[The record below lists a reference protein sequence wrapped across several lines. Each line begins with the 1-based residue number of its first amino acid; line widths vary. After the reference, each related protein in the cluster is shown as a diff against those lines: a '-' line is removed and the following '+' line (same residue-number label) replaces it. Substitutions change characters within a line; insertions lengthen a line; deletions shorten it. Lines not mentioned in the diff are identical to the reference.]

1 MRYINYNGNIYP
13 EHEALLPVT
22 NRAFRYGDGFF
33 ESMVMFKKRIPL
45 LEYHWARVAFTTDVI
60 SATLPAAF
68 DVSALESMILDLA
81 SVNDALQNARVRV
94 QFFRK
99 GKGLYLPEDDELGF
113 SITMDKLEK
122 DRFEMGSGLTIGVRD
137 DAYKGL
143 SMVSDL
149 KNSGA
154 LMYVLAAQFARSEG
168 WDECVLTNHFGQVCE
183 GLNSNIFIVQGEQ
196 LITPTLESGCVNG
209 VMRGYILGLM
219 EGKVIER
226 DMEVEELFEV
236 DEIFFTNAVKGVQ
249 WVKELQGK
257 TYRNEQAKKLTD
269 LLNQSLVGKPS

>member
-1 MRYINYNGNIYP
+1 
-13 EHEALLPVT
+13 
-22 NRAFRYGDGFF
+22 
-33 ESMVMFKKRIPL
+33 MFKKRIPL
-45 LEYHWARVAFTTDVI
+45 IEYHWARVAFTTDVI

-113 SITMDKLEK
+113 SITMDKLEN

-154 LMYVLAAQFARSEG
+154 LMYVLAAQFAKSEG

-196 LITPTLESGCVNG
+196 LITPTLEGGCVNG

-226 DMEVEELFEV
+226 DMEVEELFEA

-249 WVKELQGK
+249 WVKEFQGK
-257 TYRNEQAKKLTD
+257 TYRNEEAKNLTY

>member
-13 EHEALLPVT
+13 EHEPLLPVT

-45 LEYHWARVAFTTDVI
+45 VEYHWARIAFTTDVI

-68 DVSALESMILDLA
+68 DVAALESMILDLA
-81 SVNDALQNARVRV
+81 SVNDAIQNARVRV

-99 GKGLYLPEDDELGF
+99 GKGLYLPDDDELGF
-113 SITMDKLEK
+113 SITMDKLEN
-122 DRFEMGSGLTIGVRD
+122 DRFEMGAGLTIGLRD

-154 LMYVLAAQFARSEG
+154 MMYVLAAQFARSEG
-168 WDECVLTNHFGQVCE
+168 WDECVLMNHFGQVCE
-183 GLNSNIFIVQGEQ
+183 GLNSNIFMVKGGQF
-196 LITPTLESGCVNG
+196 ITPTLESGCVNG
-209 VMRGYILGLM
+209 VMRGYILGLL
-219 EGKVIER
+219 ESKVIER
-226 DMEVEELFEV
+226 DIEVEELFEA
-236 DEIFFTNAVKGVQ
+236 DEIFFTNAVKGIQ

-257 TYRNEQAKKLTD
+257 TYPNEQAQKLTD
-269 LLNQSLVGKPS
+269 LLNQSLQSKPS